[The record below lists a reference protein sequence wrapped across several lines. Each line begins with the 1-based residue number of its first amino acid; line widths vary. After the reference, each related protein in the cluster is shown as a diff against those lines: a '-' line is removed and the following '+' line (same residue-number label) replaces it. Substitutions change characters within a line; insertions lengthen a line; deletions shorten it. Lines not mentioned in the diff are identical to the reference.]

1 MLIPAT
7 QLRVGMI
14 IMYNKELHRVF
25 HVMHVTPGN
34 WRGMVQTKLRN
45 LRSGNTAEHRFSS
58 SDKVDRATL
67 EQNEMEFLYADGETF
82 HFMNTKTYD
91 QIELTVEDLG
101 DARKFLLANM
111 KIDVESF
118 EGRPLGVSLP
128 KNVDLKVE
136 ETAPAIKGATAAAQ
150 LKPATTETG
159 LVVQVPSFISVDDVI
174 RVATETGDYV
184 SRAKD

>member
-7 QLRVGMI
+7 QVRVGMV
-14 IMYNKELHRVF
+14 IMHNDELHRVF

-82 HFMNTKTYD
+82 HFMNTETYEQIGIAAD
-91 QIELTVEDLG
+91 VLGDDSGFLLEEAIVKVLFYKSRPVNIELPNFVEL
-101 DARKFLLANM
+101 
-111 KIDVESF
+111 ECTYT
-118 EGRPLGVSLP
+118 E
-128 KNVDLKVE
+128 
-136 ETAPAIKGATAAAQ
+136 PAVRGNTSQGATKSAELQ
-150 LKPATTETG
+150 TG
-159 LVVQVPSFISVDDVI
+159 ASVNVPLFV
-174 RVATETGDYV
+174 ETGDVLKIDTRTREYV
-184 SRAKD
+184 ERVKK

>member
-7 QLRVGMI
+7 QLRVGMV
-14 IMYNKELHRVF
+14 IMHNKELHRVF

-82 HFMNTKTYD
+82 HFMNT
-91 QIELTVEDLG
+91 
-101 DARKFLLANM
+101 
-111 KIDVESF
+111 
-118 EGRPLGVSLP
+118 
-128 KNVDLKVE
+128 
-136 ETAPAIKGATAAAQ
+136 ET
-150 LKPATTETG
+150 
-159 LVVQVPSFISVDDVI
+159 
-174 RVATETGDYV
+174 
-184 SRAKD
+184 